1 MRHTLRHILL
11 VLTLRCEKADE
22 LRLRRRHGETEP
34 LENLAEVLHR
44 GICGTCRRSK
54 KQADAMEVVLG
65 EFARREPEL
74 AELLPPG
81 DF

>member
-1 MRHTLRHILL
+1 M

-22 LRLRRRHGETEP
+22 LRLRKRHGETEP

-54 KQADAMEVVLG
+54 RQADAMEKVLT
-65 EFARREPEL
+65 EFRDREPNL
-74 AELLPPG
+74 DPAAGYRPPA